1 MKKYVTYDEKEL
13 ISKLD
18 FIYRSIDDVAGYLA
32 MVSQQL
38 DGTRSNLTSK
48 DLKERVSHELSIIT
62 SVLNSFN
69 LEPEKKET
77 PNIEKKIKELEERM
91 KQDIY

>member
-1 MKKYVTYDEKEL
+1 MKKYVTYDEKEIL
-13 ISKLD
+13 GNLNI
-18 FIYRSIDDVAGYLA
+18 IYRGIDDIADYLA

-48 DLKERVSHELSIIT
+48 DLRERVSHELSNIT
-62 SVLNSFN
+62 AALNSFN